1 LASHLPRNTPNFSDL
16 FSCRNLSDAHYQYLK
31 PPGESVTLACPKN
44 CSSGETRWYHSYVKK
59 TATAAAGGGLD
70 LLAWSGSSHEAA
82 VGETPSQGS
91 VGYFCCAC
99 EEEEDPAR
107 DGCCWGVGYQP
118 VVNMTIT
125 ASQGWTHEDETI
137 AVPGARLSLSCEAR
151 GYPNISISI
160 SPPPSG
166 ANNSLSV
173 AHQCQEI
180 VRSWYSTVVVC
191 NWTTD
196 TQQTG
201 RFTCNG
207 TIWLDSADN
216 KIVPYLETAS
226 QQLSICNVPSLVR
239 LYQASSLEGPQLDLK
254 CEIDCCRVSTCSVSW
269 YFEGEE
275 IDTRDSRFRISTED
289 EGLVHVL
296 SVANPGVR
304 DLGRYFCVLRSPL
317 RDAPDKETVTITYPG
332 VYWVMDVKQNLV
344 RLSSICWWWG
354 PYLDR
359 KPASQFIPTTR
370 IHSTTRI
377 YSL

>member
-1 LASHLPRNTPNFSDL
+1 
-16 FSCRNLSDAHYQYLK
+16 
-31 PPGESVTLACPKN
+31 
-44 CSSGETRWYHSYVKK
+44 
-59 TATAAAGGGLD
+59 
-70 LLAWSGSSHEAA
+70 
-82 VGETPSQGS
+82 
-91 VGYFCCAC
+91 
-99 EEEEDPAR
+99 
-107 DGCCWGVGYQP
+107 
-118 VVNMTIT
+118 
-125 ASQGWTHEDETI
+125 
-137 AVPGARLSLSCEAR
+137 
-151 GYPNISISI
+151 
-160 SPPPSG
+160 
-166 ANNSLSV
+166 
-173 AHQCQEI
+173 
-180 VRSWYSTVVVC
+180 
-191 NWTTD
+191 
-196 TQQTG
+196 
-201 RFTCNG
+201 
-207 TIWLDSADN
+207 
-216 KIVPYLETAS
+216 
-226 QQLSICNVPSLVR
+226 
-239 LYQASSLEGPQLDLK
+239 LDLK